1 LISHEIKKKLTK
13 DNLFGIIIILN
24 LTSNKYIYIMKTS
37 QHWKHRL
44 KKRFGMG
51 KQAKLTKKYQ
61 YSQIESTK
69 NMDKP
74 QQGHA
79 GTR

>member
-1 LISHEIKKKLTK
+1 MISHEIKKKLTK

-51 KQAKLTKKYQ
+51 KQSRTIKKFKYPRIETTKRIDEPAKF
-61 YSQIESTK
+61 E
-69 NMDKP
+69 
-74 QQGHA
+74 
-79 GTR
+79 R